1 MYKNDDDRKNIVII
15 GAGAGGAATA
25 RTLSAKLDSRKY
37 NLILINPR
45 PFLLA
50 LPPTVRASVSNV
62 DNLQDRIF
70 PPLDKIFHN
79 GNGTFVQGKV
89 HSIDKKHG
97 KKGGS
102 VLLENGQRIPFEILV
117 LSPGS
122 SWTGPIAF
130 PDDAGEMQEFIK
142 NGRIAFD
149 KAQSIVIAGG
159 GAVGI
164 ELAGEIKDI
173 WPHKKV
179 TIVQGDS
186 GLLNAAYPD
195 KFRERVESRTRAY
208 GVDIILNDYIDTFE
222 VGHITAGTGIRTRKG
237 REVQADLAVSARGP
251 TPNTSF
257 IVTSLGAH
265 VANER
270 GYVKTRPTFQLP
282 DYPEIFALGDIID
295 WKEQKQLTKA
305 QAHAAIV
312 AANVDAYLSG
322 RTLTSYKGSPEMIVI
337 TLGKH
342 AGVSYVGMM
351 WGIVMGDWFTRTVKS
366 KGLFIDNLRKS
377 VGY

>member
-1 MYKNDDDRKNIVII
+1 MYGKNNDHKNIVIV
-15 GAGAGGAATA
+15 GAGIGGAAAA
-25 RTLSAKLDSRKY
+25 RTLSAKLDPTKY

-45 PFLLA
+45 PFLVA
-50 LPPTVRASVSNV
+50 LPPTIRASVSNV

-79 GNGTFVQGKV
+79 GNGTLVQGKV

-97 KKGGS
+97 EKGGS
-102 VLLENGQRIPFEILV
+102 ILLDDGQRISFEILV

-149 KAQSIVIAGG
+149 KAQSIVIGGG

-195 KFRERVESRTRAY
+195 KFRQRLESRTRAY
-208 GVDIILNDYIDTFE
+208 GVDIILNDYVDTFE
-222 VGHITAGTGIRTRKG
+222 VGTITGGTGIRTRKG
-237 REVQADLAVSARGP
+237 REIKADLAVSARGP

-257 IVTSLGAH
+257 IITSLGAH

-270 GYVKTRPTFQLP
+270 GYVKTRPTLQLH
-282 DYPEIFALGDIID
+282 DYPDIFALGDIVE
-295 WKEQKQLTKA
+295 WKEQKQIGKA

-322 RTLTSYKGSPEMIVI
+322 RTLTSYKGSPEMILI
-337 TLGKH
+337 TLGKN
-342 AGVSYVGMM
+342 AGMGYIGMM
-351 WGIVMGDWFTRTVKS
+351 WGFVLGDWFTRTVKS
-366 KGLFIDNLRKS
+366 KGLYIDNLRKS